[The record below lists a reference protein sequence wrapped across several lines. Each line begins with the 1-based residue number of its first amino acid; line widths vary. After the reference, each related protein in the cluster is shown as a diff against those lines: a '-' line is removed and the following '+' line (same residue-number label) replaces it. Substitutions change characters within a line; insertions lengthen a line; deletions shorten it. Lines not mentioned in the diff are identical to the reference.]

1 MDTMAPKITSFMI
14 VYSTV
19 YSSANQTKYQ
29 SSASLAFVRGFHRF
43 TVNSPHKEP
52 VTRKIS
58 LFDDVIMRVVW
69 DSNIRHL
76 ANSEY
81 VLRRAPLNDNAKLI
95 TENGKIDSLVVI
107 LTPKRYPFERWFIA
121 TLEA

>member
-1 MDTMAPKITSFMI
+1 MGTMASKITSFMN
-14 VYSTV
+14 VYSIV
-19 YSSANQTKYQ
+19 YSSANQTKQQ
-29 SSASLAFVRGFHRF
+29 SSASLAFVGGIHRF
-43 TVNSPHKEP
+43 TVNSPKKEP

-69 DSNIRHL
+69 DSNIRLL

-95 TENGKIDSLVVI
+95 SENGKIDSLVVI
-107 LTPKRYPFERWFIA
+107 LIPKRYPFEIWSIA